1 MPGWFSVAFGINNA
15 GEIVGES
22 NASGGMP
29 HAFLYENGVMTD
41 LNSLLPAGSGWT
53 LDYAT
58 AVNDAGEIVGWGTI
72 DGETHA
78 FRLDPSPSVPGPSS
92 LVLCCVGAVTLLCY
106 RWRSAPPG
114 TPRPSG

>member
-1 MPGWFSVAFGINNA
+1 
-15 GEIVGES
+15 
-22 NASGGMP
+22 
-29 HAFLYENGVMTD
+29 MTD

-78 FRLDPSPSVPGPSS
+78 FRLDLSPSVPGPSS
-92 LVLCCVGAVTLLCY
+92 LVLCCAGTVTLLCC
-106 RWRSAPPG
+106 RWRWHPPQKRQVKAMGMAGGPRGDVG
-114 TPRPSG
+114 TVLHRARATGAGQEKKVDRGGRPA